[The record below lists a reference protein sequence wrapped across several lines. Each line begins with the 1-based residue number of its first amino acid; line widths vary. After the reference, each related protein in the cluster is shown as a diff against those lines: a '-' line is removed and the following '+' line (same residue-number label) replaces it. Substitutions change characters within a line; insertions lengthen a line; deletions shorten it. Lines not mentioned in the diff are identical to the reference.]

1 MQIDGQGAI
10 VSGGGSGLGAA
21 TARRLARCGA
31 RVAILDFDEEKARK
45 VADEIGGFAIAAD
58 VSEEAAVGIAVEEA
72 VTKVGTLRIAVSC
85 AGVGLAGRIVGR
97 EGRLST
103 DVFEKTLKV
112 NLFGTYYVMSHAA
125 RMMLQNEPTDSGE
138 RGVIV
143 NTASIAYEDGQIGQA
158 AYAASKGGVAAM
170 SLPAAREFAKFGV
183 RVVAI
188 APGLFHTPMMEGLPE
203 EVTAKIVSDIQFP
216 TRLGDPAEYALMA
229 TQIIENPYLNG
240 TTIRLDAGTR
250 LPPR

>member
-1 MQIDGQGAI
+1 MNIDGQGAI
-10 VSGGGSGLGAA
+10 VTGGGSGLGAA
-21 TARRLARCGA
+21 TARLLAERGA
-31 RVAILDFDEEKARK
+31 KVAILDFDEGKARSVAEEIGARAFK
-45 VADEIGGFAIAAD
+45 VDVADESAVGRA
-58 VSEEAAVGIAVEEA
+58 VSEAAEA
-72 VTKVGTLRIAVSC
+72 VGTLRIAVSC
-85 AGVGLAGRIVGR
+85 AGVGLAGRIVRR
-97 EGRLST
+97 EGKLST
-103 DVFEKTLKV
+103 DVFERTLRV
-112 NLFGTYYVMSHAA
+112 NLFGTYHVMSHAA
-125 RMMLQNEPTDSGE
+125 RLMLETEPTGTGE

-143 NTASIAYEDGQIGQA
+143 NTASIAYQDGQVGQA

-170 SLPAAREFAKFGV
+170 SLPAAREFAKFGI

-216 TRLGDPAEYALMA
+216 TRLGDPAEYALLVA
-229 TQIIENPYLNG
+229 QIVENPYLNG